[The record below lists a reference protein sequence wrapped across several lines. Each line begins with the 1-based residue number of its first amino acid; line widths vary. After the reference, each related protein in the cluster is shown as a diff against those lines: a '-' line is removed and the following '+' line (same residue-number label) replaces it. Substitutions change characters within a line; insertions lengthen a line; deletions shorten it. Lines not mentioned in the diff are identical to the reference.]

1 MSKINLMRLFVFFLL
16 ICVSCEQPDA
26 QPGCT
31 DPQALNFNPLA
42 MENDGSCLY
51 NPTSYTPGQIALLPS
66 GLDECS
72 GLAFF
77 ANRLWTHED
86 GGTPDQLYVIDT
98 LTGALL
104 QIITIANADNLDW
117 EDLAEDE
124 EHLYIGD
131 FGNNFGD
138 RTDLRILKLKKSD
151 LLAGTATPELIE
163 FSFSD
168 QAVFTPAQNANDFDC
183 EAFFFW
189 NDSLHLFSKNW
200 LNFKTRHYVLPATPG
215 SHVAQLR
222 DSLAVQ
228 GQITGADITDDG
240 KAVLLG
246 YNVSTGETFLWLLF
260 DFPGS
265 RFFSGNKRKI
275 SLGSALL
282 VSQPEGIVFR
292 NETYGY
298 ICSERYSALPQKLLR
313 FDIRQWTENPS
324 MAAENFESAGISV
337 APNPFSVSL
346 SIDFQKVIPGLVSLL
361 LVDANGKT
369 VRNQSLKDQITPGR
383 FRLETDGLPSGSYWL
398 VVWSEEKVYSGMVV
412 KR

>member
-1 MSKINLMRLFVFFLL
+1 MRLFVFFLL

-51 NPTSYTPGQIALLPS
+51 NPTSYTPGQITLLPS

-131 FGNNFGD
+131 FGNNFGN
-138 RTDLRILKLKKSD
+138 RTDLRILKVKKSD

-168 QAVFTPAQNANDFDC
+168 QTVLTPAQNANDFDC

-337 APNPFSVSL
+337 APNPFSASL

-369 VRNQSLKDQITPGR
+369 VRNRSLKDQITPGR
-383 FRLETDGLPSGSYWL
+383 FRLETDSLPIGSYWL
-398 VVWSEEKVYSGMVV
+398 VVRAEEKVYSGMVV